1 MLTGDML
8 RRSAERFPEKP
19 AILWQGSSLTYRE
32 LNAEANQ
39 LAHALLDLGLEKGAK
54 IAVLSRNRPEY
65 GAILFG
71 VARTGFVL
79 VNVSVLYA
87 PDELAYVLDKADV
100 VVLIHEDAFAEKV
113 ASVLDRLPKLK
124 QRVVIGTAQGGEPSF
139 RQFLAGQPDT
149 IPDVGINEDDPFCMT
164 YTGGTTGRPKG
175 VLCSHRARSP
185 PIPSWWRKRSTSATW
200 LRS

>member
-65 GAILFG
+65 GPIFFG

-87 PDELAYVLDKADV
+87 PDELAYVLDKADAE
-100 VVLIHEDAFAEKV
+100 VLIHEDAFAEKV
-113 ASVLDRLPKLK
+113 ASVLDLLP
-124 QRVVIGTAQGGEPSF
+124 S
-139 RQFLAGQPDT
+139 
-149 IPDVGINEDDPFCMT
+149 
-164 YTGGTTGRPKG
+164 
-175 VLCSHRARSP
+175 
-185 PIPSWWRKRSTSATW
+185 
-200 LRS
+200 